1 MLQFGIHYSRG
12 TGDMTNQQE
21 QATTDQ
27 AALFS
32 GVPQYEN
39 FARIQHVNPVTSMT
53 PAEQPFEFPEG
64 AKQSLPTTYQFE
76 GDVRNVHALLGATHT
91 SALLVLKQ
99 GSVCFEEYWLTGG
112 RDVQWISM
120 SVAKSFVS
128 ALVGIALAEGS
139 IRSIEDAI
147 DQYVPGLKDS
157 AYRGVRIKDV
167 LQMSSGVR
175 WNEDFSDHNS
185 EIYRL
190 SEAAVPGGSVDQFM
204 ASLQRASEPGT
215 RCVYSSADTQ
225 ALGML
230 VAEATGRSL
239 TEYMQEKL
247 YSPLGMESPGHWITD
262 SLGRELAYVGLL
274 MTARDFAKFGELYRK
289 GGLWQDQQ
297 IVPREYVDESIRVD
311 GDHVQPGGPIVGDHV
326 FGPGYGYQWWL
337 PAGGGGDYSAI
348 GVYNQYIYVD
358 PKRDTVIVKLSA
370 NPAYGTTTRESD
382 NKDLEN
388 IAVLQA
394 ISQHSEL

>member
-1 MLQFGIHYSRG
+1 M
-12 TGDMTNQQE
+12 
-21 QATTDQ
+21 TDQ
-27 AALFS
+27 KDTIEEATPFS
-32 GVPQYEN
+32 GVPQYKN
-39 FARIQHVNPVTSMT
+39 FARVQHTNPVTLMT
-53 PAEQPFEFPEG
+53 PSAQPFEFSEG
-64 AKQSLPTTYQFE
+64 ARISLPTTYQFE

-99 GSVCFEEYWLTGG
+99 GAVRFEEYWLTGG

-139 IRSIEDAI
+139 IRSLEDPI
-147 DQYVPGLKDS
+147 DQYVAGLGGS
-157 AYRGVRIKDV
+157 GYEGVRIKDV

-175 WNEDFSDHNS
+175 WNEDYSDHDS

-190 SEAAVPGGSVDQFM
+190 TEAVGPGGSVDNFM
-204 ASLQRASEPGT
+204 TSLRREWQPGT

-239 TEYMQEKL
+239 TDYMQEKL
-247 YSPLGMESPGHWITD
+247 YTPLGMESPGYWLTD
-262 SLGRELAYVGLL
+262 SAGRELAYVGLL
-274 MTARDFAKFGELYRK
+274 MTARDFAKFGELYRN
-289 GGLWQDQQ
+289 GGLWQGRQ
-297 IVPREYVDESIRVD
+297 IVPHGYVVESIRAD
-311 GDHVQPGGPIVGDHV
+311 AAHVQPGSPIVGDHA
-326 FGPGYGYQWWL
+326 FDLGYGYQWWL
-337 PAGGGGDYSAI
+337 PAGNLGDYSAI

-358 PKRDTVIVKLSA
+358 PNRDTVIVKLSA

-388 IAVLQA
+388 IAVLRA
-394 ISQHSEL
+394 ISQHCEP

>member
-1 MLQFGIHYSRG
+1 MFWEYAI
-12 TGDMTNQQE
+12 MTNEKTATQE
-21 QATTDQ
+21 PTV
-27 AALFS
+27 FS

-39 FARIQHVNPVTSMT
+39 FARVQYTSPVTILS
-53 PAEQPFEFPEG
+53 PSEQPFEFPDG
-64 AKQSLPTTYQFE
+64 VRMALPTTYEFE

-91 SALLVLKQ
+91 SALLVLKE
-99 GSVCFEEYWLTGG
+99 GTVRFEEYWLTGG
-112 RDVQWISM
+112 RYVQWISM

-128 ALVGIALAEGS
+128 ALVGIAVAEGS
-139 IRSIEDAI
+139 IRSLEDTI
-147 DQYVPGLKDS
+147 DQYVQGLAGS
-157 AYRGVRIKDV
+157 AYEGVRIKDV

-175 WNEDFSDHNS
+175 FNEDYSDHDS

-190 SEAAVPGGSVDQFM
+190 SAAAGPGGSVDAFM
-204 ASLQRASEPGT
+204 VTLQRESEPGT

-230 VAEATGRSL
+230 VADATGRSL
-239 TEYMQEKL
+239 TDYMQEKL
-247 YSPLGMESPGHWITD
+247 YSPLGMESRGHWLTD
-262 SLGRELAYVGLL
+262 SVGRELAYVGLL
-274 MTARDFAKFGELYRK
+274 MTARDFAKLGELYRN
-289 GGLWQDQQ
+289 GGAWQGRQ
-297 IVPREYVDESIRVD
+297 IVPSEYVEDSIRAD
-311 GDHVQPGGPIVGDHV
+311 ADHLKPGGPIVGDHA

-337 PAGGGGDYSAI
+337 PEGNQGAFSAI

-358 PKRDTVIVKLSA
+358 PARDTVIVKLSA

-394 ISQHSEL
+394 ISRHIDR

>member
-1 MLQFGIHYSRG
+1 
-12 TGDMTNQQE
+12 MTNE
-21 QATTDQ
+21 QATTQ
-27 AALFS
+27 EPTVFS

-39 FARIQHVNPVTSMT
+39 FARVQHTSPVKILS
-53 PAEQPFEFPEG
+53 PSEQPFEFPDGERM
-64 AKQSLPTTYQFE
+64 ALPTTYEFE
-76 GDVRNVHALLGATHT
+76 GDVRNVHSLLGATHT
-91 SALLVLKQ
+91 SALLVLKK
-99 GSVCFEEYWLTGG
+99 GSVRFEEYWLTGG

-128 ALVGIALAEGS
+128 ALVGIAVAEGS
-139 IRSIEDAI
+139 IRSLEDTVE
-147 DQYVPGLKDS
+147 QYVPGLAGS
-157 AYRGVRIKDV
+157 AYEGVRIKDA

-175 WNEDFSDHNS
+175 FNEDYSDHDS

-190 SEAAVPGGSVDQFM
+190 SEAVAPGGSVDAFM
-204 ASLQRASEPGT
+204 MTLQRESEPGT

-239 TEYMQEKL
+239 TDYMQEKL
-247 YSPLGMESPGHWITD
+247 YSPLGMESRGYWVTD
-262 SLGRELAYVGLL
+262 SVGRELAYVGLL
-274 MTARDFAKFGELYRK
+274 MTARDFAKLGELYRN
-289 GGLWQDQQ
+289 GGVWQGKQ
-297 IVPREYVDESIRVD
+297 IVPREYVNDSIRAN
-311 GDHVQPGGPIVGDHV
+311 GDHVQPGGPIVGDHS

-337 PAGGGGDYSAI
+337 PAGAQGDYSAI

-358 PKRDTVIVKLSA
+358 PWRDTVIVKLSA

-394 ISQHSEL
+394 ISRHIEP